1 MKDVQSINRKIL
13 SREQLMTLS
22 VGWRAN
28 GKKMVFTNGCFD
40 ILHQGHL
47 EILSTAASYGDILV
61 VGMNSDASVKRLK
74 GEHRPVNDE
83 QFRCRM
89 MAFLAI
95 VDAVCLFT
103 EDTPLE
109 LIQAIHP
116 DILVKGGDYTLNQ
129 IVGAADVMEHGGEVK
144 IVPLVRGY
152 STSALIETIQ
162 RL

>member
-1 MKDVQSINRKIL
+1 MKDIRLIDKKIMNRGEL
-13 SREQLMTLS
+13 SEASLT
-22 VGWRAN
+22 WKAN

-40 ILHQGHL
+40 ILHKGHL

-83 QFRCRM
+83 DFRCRM
-89 MAFLAI
+89 MASLAI
-95 VDAVCLFT
+95 VDAVCLFE
-103 EDTPLE
+103 EDTPLQ
-109 LIQAIHP
+109 LIQAINP
-116 DILVKGGDYTLNQ
+116 DVLVKGGDYTLEQ
-129 IVGAADVMEHGGEVK
+129 IVGANDVLEHGGEVK

-152 STSALIETIQ
+152 STSALIKAIQ